1 MAFPYP
7 FFPHERDPFP
17 SERER
22 ERENFLTIN
31 LNIIKDV

>member
-7 FFPHERDPFP
+7 FFPHKRDPFP
-17 SERER
+17 SKR
-22 ERENFLTIN
+22 ERENFLAIN